1 MEEAGDSLDDGE
13 APEDTIDKDDK
24 LKCSEI
30 NLELLQTLTKV
41 EFCRAVWHSATYHF
55 SFCTKSKSRAALL
68 QRRLLAMSPS
78 P

>member
-30 NLELLQTLTKV
+30 NLELLTNFVQRV
-41 EFCRAVWHSATYHF
+41 
-55 SFCTKSKSRAALL
+55 CTVRH
-68 QRRLLAMSPS
+68 
-78 P
+78 

>member
-41 EFCRAVWHSATYHF
+41 EFCRAVWH
-55 SFCTKSKSRAALL
+55 
-68 QRRLLAMSPS
+68 
-78 P
+78 